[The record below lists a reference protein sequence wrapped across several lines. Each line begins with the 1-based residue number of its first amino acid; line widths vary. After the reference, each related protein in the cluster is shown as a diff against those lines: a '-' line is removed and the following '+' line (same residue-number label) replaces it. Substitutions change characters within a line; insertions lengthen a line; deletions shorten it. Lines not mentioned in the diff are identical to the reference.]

1 MFRWTISMRYFDYIR
16 ARVFES
22 SDLSIRMK
30 LQLERS
36 DWNTNTFTLTYALT
50 NEEIATLVNMLQHQN
65 DTLVLRNLFFPLRF
79 HDSNRIPRVVRLGSS
94 SVYAVDAEI
103 LEYRDVAVLSFLF
116 SLPRRSN
123 SPKKKRAPRTRS
135 YGAAS
140 AWERT
145 ERSTS
150 TATSSIRSRE

>member
-1 MFRWTISMRYFDYIR
+1 MFRWMISMRYFDYIR
-16 ARVFES
+16 ARVLES

-65 DTLVLRNLFFPLRF
+65 DTLVLRNLFLSLRF

-103 LEYRDVAVLSFLF
+103 LEYRDVAVLSHFF
-116 SLPRRSN
+116 H
-123 SPKKKRAPRTRS
+123 
-135 YGAAS
+135 
-140 AWERT
+140 
-145 ERSTS
+145 
-150 TATSSIRSRE
+150 SSS

>member
-1 MFRWTISMRYFDYIR
+1 MRYFDYIR
-16 ARVFES
+16 ARVLES

-65 DTLVLRNLFFPLRF
+65 DTLIMRNLFLSLRF

-103 LEYRDVAVLSFLF
+103 LEYRDVAVLSFL
-116 SLPRRSN
+116 SLFLVDPTHQRRN
-123 SPKKKRAPRTRS
+123 GRLELAHMALLLRGK
-135 YGAAS
+135 
-140 AWERT
+140 ERNGLRRQRRVLPVRGN
-145 ERSTS
+145 E
-150 TATSSIRSRE
+150 